1 MCRRGRLGT
10 LAAFSALAVVCEQWC
25 CETEA
30 RLTVHERR
38 CERAAAAQVL
48 GLWVGCQRDGA
59 HTRAAAKNN
68 EQTSDPMEK
77 KACAPAQYPQ
87 PTTRTTAISPFFLMK
102 EMICNR
108 VRGGTHK
115 LLSWADRVWASMQ
128 KGGEGVLLH
137 KSGWFR

>member
-1 MCRRGRLGT
+1 MRG
-10 LAAFSALAVVCEQWC
+10 V
-25 CETEA
+25 
-30 RLTVHERR
+30 
-38 CERAAAAQVL
+38 
-48 GLWVGCQRDGA
+48 WVGCQRDGA

-87 PTTRTTAISPFFLMK
+87 PTTRPDSNFSLFFFFFDERDDLQ
-102 EMICNR
+102 R

-137 KSGWFR
+137 KRGGWFVTRCLRVRVDQIPEFHLNST